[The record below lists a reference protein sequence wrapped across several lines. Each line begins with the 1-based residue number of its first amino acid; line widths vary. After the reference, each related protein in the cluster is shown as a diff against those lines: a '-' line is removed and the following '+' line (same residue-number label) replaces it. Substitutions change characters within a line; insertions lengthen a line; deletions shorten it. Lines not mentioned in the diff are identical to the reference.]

1 MEKQVNENKKQTNKQ
16 IKITKKKLKVLRKL
30 KNVPLKCK
38 NQVLFGGGYTKYK
51 VKKLFSATSPLIKFI
66 DAIKNF

>member
-38 NQVLFGGGYTKYK
+38 NQVLFGGGVYK
-51 VKKLFSATSPLIKFI
+51 VQSKKIVFGYFATYKIH
-66 DAIKNF
+66 